1 MVRAELAGL
10 LELEARLQTLGLAVR
25 RDEPMA
31 HHTTWRVGGP
41 ADLFVTVQSM
51 DDLIHAVELAWTY
64 ELPCFVLG
72 GGSNILVGDKGIR
85 GLVVHNRAGA
95 MSIEVAGQRVPLEKA
110 PADTHEAVLY
120 LESGAALPA
129 AARRLIE
136 LGWEGLTWAADIPG
150 TVGGAVVQNA
160 GAFGECLADRVIEV
174 EWMDPAGRLGA
185 WSREECGFGYRSSR
199 LRGRRD
205 IIVLGLRMRVERRE
219 PAELRARHEELAALR
234 RSRQPAG
241 PSAGSV
247 FRNPA
252 GGYAGKLIEEAG
264 LKGRRIGGAH
274 ISERHANFIVNDAGA
289 TAQDILRLIELVRE
303 SVRRTHGVELELE
316 IELVGEFA

>member
-31 HHTTWRVGGP
+31 RHTTWRVGGP
-41 ADLFVTVQSM
+41 ADLFVTVQSV

-72 GGSNILVGDKGIR
+72 GGSNILVGDGGIR

-95 MSIEVAGQRVPLEKA
+95 ISIEVAGQRFPLEKA
-110 PADTHEAVLY
+110 PADMQEAVLY

-136 LGWEGLTWAADIPG
+136 LGWDGLTWAADIPG
-150 TVGGAVVQNA
+150 TIGGAVVQNA
-160 GAFGECLADRVIEV
+160 GAFGECLADGVIEV

-185 WSREECGFGYRSSR
+185 WLREECGFGYRSSR

-205 IIVLGLRMRVERRE
+205 IIVLGLRMQVERRE
-219 PAELRARHEELAALR
+219 PAELRARHAELAPLR

-274 ISERHANFIVNDAGA
+274 VSERHANFIVNDAGA

>member
-25 RDEPMA
+25 RDEPLA
-31 HHTTWRVGGP
+31 RHTTWRVGGP
-41 ADLFVTVQSM
+41 ADLFVTVQSI

-72 GGSNILVGDKGIR
+72 GGSNILVGDGGIR

-95 MSIEVAGQRVPLEKA
+95 MSVEIAGQRFPLEKA
-110 PADTHEAVLY
+110 PADMQEAVLY

-136 LGWEGLTWAADIPG
+136 LGWDGLTWAADIPG
-150 TVGGAVVQNA
+150 TIGGAVVQNA

-174 EWMDPAGRLGA
+174 EWMDPAGRLSA
-185 WSREECGFGYRSSR
+185 WPREECGFGYRSSR

-205 IIVLGLRMRVERRE
+205 IIVLGLRMQVERRE
-219 PAELRARHEELAALR
+219 PAELRARHAELAALR

-289 TAQDILRLIELVRE
+289 TAQDILRLIELARE
-303 SVRRTHGVELELE
+303 SVRRAHGVELELE

>member
-1 MVRAELAGL
+1 MVRADLAGL

-31 HHTTWRVGGP
+31 RHTTWRIGGP
-41 ADLFVTVQSM
+41 ADLFVTVQTAEE
-51 DDLIHAVELAWTY
+51 LVHAVELAWTY

-85 GLVVHNRAGA
+85 GLVIHNGAGA
-95 MSIEVAGQRVPLEKA
+95 MRIEAAGQRFPLEKV
-110 PADTHEAVLY
+110 PADAQEAVLY
-120 LESGAALPA
+120 LESGAALPS
-129 AARRLIE
+129 AARRLIA

-150 TVGGAVVQNA
+150 TIGGAVVQNA
-160 GAFGECLADRVIEV
+160 GAFGECLADRVVEV
-174 EWMDPAGRLGA
+174 EWMGLSGGRGA

-205 IIVLGLRMRVERRE
+205 IIVLGLRMQVERRE
-219 PAELRARHEELAALR
+219 PAELRARHEELTALR
-234 RSRQPAG
+234 RARQPAG

-289 TAQDILRLIELVRE
+289 TAQDVLRLIELVRE
-303 SVRRTHGVELELE
+303 SVWKAHGVELELE

>member
-51 DDLIHAVELAWTY
+51 DDLVHAVELAWTY

-110 PADTHEAVLY
+110 PAEAHEAVLY

-174 EWMDPAGRLGA
+174 EWMDPAGRLSA
-185 WSREECGFGYRSSR
+185 WSRGECGFGYRSSR

-303 SVRRTHGVELELE
+303 SVRRAHGVELELE

>member
-10 LELEARLQTLGLAVR
+10 LELEARLQTLGLEVR

-31 HHTTWRVGGP
+31 RHTTWRVGGP

-51 DDLIHAVELAWTY
+51 DDLVHAVELAWTY

-95 MSIEVAGQRVPLEKA
+95 VNIEVAGLRFPLEKV
-110 PADTHEAVLY
+110 PADVSGAVLY
-120 LESGAALPA
+120 LESGAALPS
-129 AARRLIE
+129 AARRLIA

-150 TVGGAVVQNA
+150 TIGGAVVQNA

-174 EWMDPAGRLGA
+174 EWMELSGRLGA
-185 WSREECGFGYRSSR
+185 WSREECGFGYRTSR

-205 IIVLGLRMRVERRE
+205 IVVLGLRMRVDRQK

-252 GGYAGKLIEEAG
+252 GGYAGRLIEEAG
-264 LKGRRIGGAH
+264 LKGRRVGGAH
-274 ISERHANFIVNDAGA
+274 VSERHANFIVNDAGA

-303 SVRRTHGVELELE
+303 TVWKAHGVELELE

>member
-10 LELEARLQTLGLAVR
+10 LELEARLQTLGLEVR

-41 ADLFVTVQSM
+41 ADLFVTVRSA
-51 DDLIHAVELAWTY
+51 DDLLHTVELAWTY

-95 MSIEVAGQRVPLEKA
+95 MRIESAGQRVPLEKA
-110 PADTHEAVLY
+110 PADAPEAVLY
-120 LESGAALPA
+120 VESGALLPA

-174 EWMDPAGRLGA
+174 EWIDPAGKLGA
-185 WSREECGFGYRSSR
+185 WSREECGFGYRSSW

-219 PAELRARHEELAALR
+219 PAELRARHAELTELR

-289 TAQDILRLIELVRE
+289 SAQDILRLIELVRE